1 MSEMEAIL
9 QQMQELT
16 NTVKEHREDRATL
29 DMDAIKAAFKD
40 LMDEYQEAQP
50 KPVPVR
56 RGEQYEDVPA
66 STQRGKG
73 GIAVKDGVVQE
84 GKFEGCDAMD
94 LWIVRESLRIGGKP
108 ISGELRKAMDSTT
121 DGSGDD
127 FVPTLMGS
135 KIWPQVYLQSK
146 IVQALGPMIPM
157 PSNPYHIPIWSTYTW
172 YVGTENTAVQA
183 ASNPTTAQSILTATE
198 LLAEVD
204 WSYTLDEDSIVPMLP
219 NLRAE
224 LVRGAAEEMD
234 FFVLNADS
242 TDANNINEH
251 DNADGD
257 AYDHW
262 RTAGQDGIR
271 HYYMV
276 DDTGQAVNAGG
287 DALTDTDVVNALSGM
302 GKYAVNPQDCFMVA
316 DAGSYLNG
324 LLNLDTV
331 ITVDK
336 FGPGATVLT
345 GQLAAYRGIPI
356 IVSESM
362 KLTMADGMVDST
374 SNTLGQIAIVN
385 KRMWKVGSWRGLL
398 VEMDKDIQKRQTIM
412 VASFRLGVAAYDRTS
427 DHSAGIYNILV

>member
-1 MSEMEAIL
+1 MSEEMDAIL
-9 QQMQELT
+9 QAMQELT
-16 NTVKEHREDRATL
+16 TTVKEHREDPATV
-29 DMDAIKAAFKD
+29 DMDAIKTAF
-40 LMDEYQEAQP
+40 QEMMADFQAAQP
-50 KPVPVR
+50 KPEPKR
-56 RGEQYEDVPA
+56 MGEFQDVGAPTRKVA
-66 STQRGKG
+66 R
-73 GIAVKDGVVQE
+73 IVEE
-84 GKFEGCDAMD
+84 GRFRGCDALD
-94 LWIVRESLRIGGKP
+94 LWILKRHMQAAGKAP
-108 ISGELRKAMDSTT
+108 SAELLKAMDSTT

-135 KIWPQVYLQSK
+135 EIWQQVYLQSK
-146 IVQALGPMIPM
+146 VVQALGPMLPM
-157 PSNPYHIPIWSTYTW
+157 PSNPYHIPIWSTFTF

-224 LVRGAAEEMD
+224 LVRKAAEEMD

-242 TDANNINEH
+242 TDANNINEN

-271 HYYMV
+271 HYYLV
-276 DDTGQAVNAGG
+276 DDSDQAVNAGG
-287 DALTDTDVVNALSGM
+287 DALTDTDIVGALSKM
-302 GKYAVNPQDCFMVA
+302 GKYAVNPSDVFMVA
-316 DAGSYLNG
+316 DASTYLKG

-336 FGPGATVLT
+336 FGAGATVLT

-362 KLTMADGMVDST
+362 SKTMADGMVDST
-374 SNTLGQIAIVN
+374 GNTLGQIAIVN
-385 KRMWKVGSWRGLL
+385 KRMWKTGSWRGLL
-398 VEMDKDIQKRQTIM
+398 IEVDRDIQKRQTIM